1 MPQVTVSGSVNYQ
14 APGGDQVNQALV
26 AVGSYA
32 ASSLGTIDV
41 PSGALSG
48 ASFSVP
54 LGGVNTPIGCI
65 VINNVG
71 TGINLKTQGNPTGM
85 RVNDGGL
92 FILANSSTPGAVPL
106 SAVEVVLSAA
116 QTRTGTIT
124 YLLFGD

>member
-1 MPQVTVSGSVNYQ
+1 MPQVSLSASLNYQ
-14 APGGDQVNQALV
+14 APGGDPINQALV

-54 LGGVNTPIGCI
+54 FGGVSNPVGC
-65 VINNVG
+65 VVVNGVG
-71 TGINLKTQGNPTGM
+71 TGVNLKIQGGSTGM
-85 RVNDGGL
+85 RLNDGGM
-92 FILANSSTPGAVPL
+92 FIAANTGTPGGSPL
-106 SAVEVVLSAA
+106 SAVEVVLTAA
-116 QTRTGTIT
+116 QTRTGVIT